1 MKEQKMAQRIE
12 KPAKEVKQTFKE
24 KKPSSKPSF
33 KQLKD
38 FETLEK
44 EIHQLETEKD
54 QVMERM
60 NSGKENTES
69 FTSLSFKYN
78 ELVQLIDA
86 KTLLW
91 MELGEIIESSKG

>member
-1 MKEQKMAQRIE
+1 
-12 KPAKEVKQTFKE
+12 
-24 KKPSSKPSF
+24 
-33 KQLKD
+33 LKD

-54 QVMERM
+54 LVMERM

-69 FTSLSFKYN
+69 FTNLSVKYN
-78 ELVQLIDA
+78 ELVQLIDD

-91 MELGEIIESSKG
+91 MELGEIIESSKS